1 MMKFFKK
8 IRQNLLSEGKTGKP
22 AFAAGRYFKYAIGEI
37 TLVVIGILIALQI
50 NIWNENRKSN
60 EIKQYYLES
69 LKNNII
75 QDTAHINSRLTD
87 LSHTIYLI
95 DSLSNLSPELSS
107 NESLSAIL
115 PNILMNTFNM
125 NIETS
130 TIEDLKSTG
139 NLKLIE
145 DKSLRNL
152 ILFYYKDVGSQEKGL
167 NSAVSAYAR
176 ETIGPYL
183 MKNYGLA
190 FIEGNLS
197 KDIKDRFPLTIT
209 QLKRDVFLVNI
220 LGFRK
225 MLLLS
230 LKQTYLDAL
239 LNANQLLEMIELSK
253 K

>member
-1 MMKFFKK
+1 M
-8 IRQNLLSEGKTGKP
+8 SENKTGK
-22 AFAAGRYFKYAIGEI
+22 YLKYAVGEI
-37 TLVVIGILIALQI
+37 ALVVIGILIALQI

-69 LKNNII
+69 LKNNIT
-75 QDTAHINSRLTD
+75 QDTIHINSRLTD
-87 LSHTIYLI
+87 LSHTIYVI
-95 DSLSNLSPELSS
+95 DSLLNLSPELST

-115 PNILMNTFNM
+115 PSVLMNTFNM

-145 DKSLRNL
+145 DKTLRNL
-152 ILFYYKDVGSQEKGL
+152 LLVYYKDVGSQEKGL

-190 FIEGNLS
+190 FIDENLS
-197 KDIKDRFPLTIT
+197 KEIEDKFPLTVT
-209 QLKRDVFLVNI
+209 KLKRDVFLVNV

-225 MLLLS
+225 ILLLN

-239 LNANQLLEMIELSK
+239 LNANQLIELIELSK